1 MPEFQKDMNMLE
13 PNGFEDFDDKPFD
26 QKEERSLNFF
36 YEELHFWGAGGSNNF
51 VPGTFN
57 GVGYVR

>member
-1 MPEFQKDMNMLE
+1 MNMLE